1 MKSFSIIS
9 KEGFTIN
16 NCDTL
21 VKQLKILDNYGID
34 TIYDYIAF
42 GCEFILNGL
51 NSENIE
57 LIEDYYEYN
66 NVINHYFKLVNSWD
80 TFLFYSPSDFRGL
93 IFDFSYLY
101 SDRKIISYDGLH
113 GPNNLEKVKEFTVDE
128 FLNEYGLKK
137 LYSTTHW
144 VVKWAKLG
152 INW

>member
-1 MKSFSIIS
+1 MKSFSINS
-9 KEGFTIN
+9 EKFTIN
-16 NCDTL
+16 NCNTL

-93 IFDFSYLY
+93 VFDFSYLY
-101 SDRKIISYDGLH
+101 SDGKIIGYDGLH

-128 FLNEYGLKK
+128 FLNDYGLKK

-144 VVKWAKLG
+144 NVKWSKLG